1 MKPKILFHAKDA
13 PTISSGY
20 GIISRYLLPHLR
32 DRYGAENILIHAPI
46 FQREHIAEWQGIK
59 VLPGV
64 EFTNSERSILDHYE
78 HHRCNLL
85 LMVGDVWPLGLVPDL
100 AAQDRLLWCQWLPY
114 DWLGA
119 PQNVLIRLKPAHKI
133 VPFSK
138 YGENALRQ
146 AGLTNVEPAIW
157 LGLNLDL
164 WKPGVI
170 NPRFMELCGYSP
182 DTFNILIIGAN
193 QERKEIRSA
202 LEAIAA
208 FRRLSPQAQPRLY
221 LHTNMVGERDFHA
234 DLNEL
239 GLVDIAV
246 YPEDYLMSIG
256 GCEEWELVEV
266 FRCADVVVNCAME
279 GFGFANTQAQAVGV
293 PVICLAEG
301 AGPELVQ
308 FGVEIPAASVAT
320 ARNQM
325 AQPLPNVMAMARA
338 LCELWQKRVEAGAP
352 LRSQAAVQW
361 VQENLGWDRIAEQWF
376 GVIDRCMEDR
386 MRYCLQVPETAP
398 WLAERAA
405 TLVEL
410 P

>member
-1 MKPKILFHAKDA
+1 MKPRILFHAKDHMDI
-13 PTISSGY
+13 PSGY

-46 FQREHIAEWQGIK
+46 FQREHVGEWQGMK

-64 EFTNSERSILDHYE
+64 DFNNSESTILDHYE

-100 AAQDRLLWCQWLPY
+100 AAQDRLLWVSWLPH

-133 VPFSK
+133 VPFSR

-146 AGLTNVEPAIW
+146 AGLPNVAPAIW

-164 WKPGVI
+164 WKPGPMA
-170 NPRFMELCGYSP
+170 PRFMDLCGYSS
-182 DTFNILIIGAN
+182 DTFNILIVGAN
-193 QERKEIRSA
+193 QERKEIRAA

-221 LHTNMVGERDFHA
+221 LHTHMRGERDFYA
-234 DLNEL
+234 DLD
-239 GLVDIAV
+239 GLRLEDIAT
-246 YPEDYLMSIG
+246 YPEEYLMVNG

-266 FRCADVVVNCAME
+266 FRCADVVINVAME
-279 GFGFANTQAQAVGV
+279 GFGFVHSQAQAVGV
-293 PVICLAEG
+293 PVMCLSEG

-308 FGVEIPAASVAT
+308 FGVEIPPAAVGT

-325 AQPLPNVMAMARA
+325 SQPVPDVMTMARA

-352 LRSQAAVQW
+352 MRSPAAVKF

-386 MRYCLQVPETAP
+386 MRYCMQVPDTAP

-405 TLVEL
+405 ALVEL
-410 P
+410 S